1 MVKQI
6 AGLLLT
12 QPAFAILPRHQYAQR
27 RVAQKQTVTS
37 TGNASVM
44 KTSPSDGNMPKDVK
58 TYNMEIICVTMNLL
72 TLMTLYRL
80 QELQKF
86 QELCSPTIFNS
97 LFSNLTMALNTN
109 SVLLP
114 VTSVENLLIHNA
126 LKSSETL
133 AKSLY
138 LQLALLPKSPTVELE
153 SIGSREQ
160 MVDAPS
166 LNMRS

>member
-1 MVKQI
+1 
-6 AGLLLT
+6 
-12 QPAFAILPRHQYAQR
+12 
-27 RVAQKQTVTS
+27 
-37 TGNASVM
+37 
-44 KTSPSDGNMPKDVK
+44 
-58 TYNMEIICVTMNLL
+58 MNLL
-72 TLMTLYRL
+72 TLMTLYRSL

-97 LFSNLTMALNTN
+97 LFSNLTMALNID

>member
-1 MVKQI
+1 
-6 AGLLLT
+6 
-12 QPAFAILPRHQYAQR
+12 
-27 RVAQKQTVTS
+27 
-37 TGNASVM
+37 M

-72 TLMTLYRL
+72 TLMTLYRSL

-97 LFSNLTMALNTN
+97 LFSNLTMALNID

-126 LKSSETL
+126 LK
-133 AKSLY
+133 
-138 LQLALLPKSPTVELE
+138 
-153 SIGSREQ
+153 
-160 MVDAPS
+160 
-166 LNMRS
+166 

>member
-1 MVKQI
+1 VNPPNVEKPI

-12 QPAFAILPRHQYAQR
+12 RPAFAILPRHQYAQR

-72 TLMTLYRL
+72 TLMTLYRSL

-97 LFSNLTMALNTN
+97 LFSNLTMALNIN

-126 LKSSETL
+126 LK
-133 AKSLY
+133 
-138 LQLALLPKSPTVELE
+138 
-153 SIGSREQ
+153 
-160 MVDAPS
+160 
-166 LNMRS
+166 